1 MSKLGSIK
9 ESLNVE
15 FFGFKMVAKML
26 IWSFHIDFNENQNAF
41 HDRGRKFQ
49 KCHIRSLEMLKFLSH
64 QKLYNGKP
72 KKKNNK
78 HIY

>member
-41 HDRGRKFQ
+41 HDRGRKF
-49 KCHIRSLEMLKFLSH
+49 
-64 QKLYNGKP
+64 
-72 KKKNNK
+72 
-78 HIY
+78 